1 MLQKLIYYFTPKTY
15 DSQLHVPRSF
25 LRMCELMSLMKP
37 GVPSKVEQVNGRCLN
52 ACKLDCSSSEALA
65 DGASVHPSMCSAVSG
80 SLAPILWHISRVS
93 APTCGFLLRR
103 VLLNGLGTVRHSC
116 VIRPGLRTQ
125 VWLFGTVGICNC
137 SGALSFQITVTEL
150 CHIRY
155 TVISRPQYTYR

>member
-80 SLAPILWHISRVS
+80 SLTPILWDISLNLRVS
-93 APTCGFLLRR
+93 LAPCAAKWPRHRSSFMRNTTRASHS
-103 VLLNGLGTVRHSC
+103 GL
-116 VIRPGLRTQ
+116 I
-125 VWLFGTVGICNC
+125 
-137 SGALSFQITVTEL
+137 
-150 CHIRY
+150 IRY
-155 TVISRPQYTYR
+155 CRYL